1 MLYSIKLYV
10 GMTTSISWASST
22 CVLFVLLIHLVNG
35 AKFLSITFLLVLFGA
50 AAFACVKVH
59 STLTLKF

>member
-1 MLYSIKLYV
+1 
-10 GMTTSISWASST
+10 MTTSISWASST

-35 AKFLSITFLLVLFGA
+35 AKFLSITFLLVLFGT